1 MDKWACFNMFTPT
14 KLIMNMKW
22 VEVGDDH
29 SYYDFDRQKNTSSKA
44 SQKNEKEEHHGKNN
58 NLVSH
63 VYNN

>member
-1 MDKWACFNMFTPT
+1 
-14 KLIMNMKW
+14 MKW